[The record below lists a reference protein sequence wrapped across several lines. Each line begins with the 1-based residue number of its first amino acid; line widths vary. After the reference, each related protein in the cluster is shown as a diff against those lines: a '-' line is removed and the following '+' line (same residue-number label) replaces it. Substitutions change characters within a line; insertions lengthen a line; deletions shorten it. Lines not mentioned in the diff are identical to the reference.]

1 MNEHRNSFIYRY
13 IYFKSK
19 IKLSA
24 LWSPYSISTMQ
35 EVQII
40 LTGIKIRLHISYSF
54 NSLGNSIAFN
64 KISISHSNT
73 DMSGVHKNKYT

>member
-1 MNEHRNSFIYRY
+1 MVPLFNDKYH
-13 IYFKSK
+13 
-19 IKLSA
+19 A
-24 LWSPYSISTMQ
+24 GSPA
-35 EVQII
+35 I

-54 NSLGNSIAFN
+54 NSLRNSIAFN